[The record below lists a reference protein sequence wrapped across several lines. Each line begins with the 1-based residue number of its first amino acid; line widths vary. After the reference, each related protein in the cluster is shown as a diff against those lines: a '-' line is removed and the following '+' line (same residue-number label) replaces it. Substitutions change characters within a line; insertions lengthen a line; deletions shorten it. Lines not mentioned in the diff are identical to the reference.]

1 MYTLLKNRINISE
14 DVQWND
20 KPQNSIHNNNLPT
33 HSVKKKK
40 TKHRVGQGPNITP
53 KKSLI
58 RKQK

>member
-1 MYTLLKNRINISE
+1 MYTLLKNQINISE

-40 TKHRVGQGPNITP
+40 TKHRVG
-53 KKSLI
+53 
-58 RKQK
+58 